1 MPRYRVVG
9 EYGIQ
14 PGDYLVHYC
23 KAATE
28 KEAWDKAIRAFK
40 KTAHWSFI
48 GEHNMTV
55 EEVSSNDA

>member
-14 PGDYLVHYC
+14 QGDYLVHYC
-23 KAATE
+23 KADTE
-28 KEAWDKAIRAFK
+28 KIARDKAIRAFK
-40 KTAHWSFI
+40 KTAYWSFI

-55 EEVSSNDA
+55 EKVDSNA